1 MKRNFSFYVARRY
14 MFSKKSVGAINV
26 ISFISVTGVAVA
38 TMALVIVLSVFN
50 GFHDLVASLFTNFD
64 PQIEVVPAKGKT
76 VNADAPELDKI
87 RHLNFVD
94 VATDVVEDQAIAVY
108 GDRQRMV
115 TVMGVDENFD
125 QLTRIGDIL
134 YGEGDFTLRVANLY
148 FGVPGIRLAQD
159 MGLGARWADYLKIY
173 APVRQG
179 QLTDLDTPTDGFVVD
194 SLLSPGVVFAV
205 NQNKY
210 DRDRIITSI
219 YFARQLFDQDGMLS
233 SLQLRLKPGTDLAE
247 AKQEIKAAAGENFR
261 VLDRFEQ
268 QEDTFRI
275 MQIEK
280 VLAYVFLTFILIVAC
295 FNIISSLSMLI
306 IDKKDDINTLHNL
319 GASDR
324 QIVSIFLYEGR
335 IISAVG
341 ALIGIGLGLALCGLQ
356 QAFGFVKMGDSSG
369 TFIVNAYPRE
379 RSLRGCARSV
389 HHRHPDRMGGVVDS
403 GAPSAPSDNGQK
415 SNNINKSKENNEQ
428 ETLFDSSSCCPACRS
443 DGSSNANRQR
453 TDCAACGKGE
463 RRTGCH
469 PQRGLL
475 EDDFGFGV

>member
-26 ISFISVTGVAVA
+26 ISFISVAGVAVG

-64 PQIEVVPAKGKT
+64 PQIEVVPVKGKT
-76 VNADAPELDKI
+76 INADAPELDRI
-87 RHLNFVD
+87 RHLDFVD

-125 QLTRIGDIL
+125 QLTNISDIL
-134 YGEGDFTLRVANLY
+134 YGDGDFTLRVANLY

-159 MGLGARWADYLKIY
+159 LGLGARWTDYLKIY
-173 APVRQG
+173 APVRRG

-194 SLLSPGVVFAV
+194 SLLSPGVVYAV

-233 SLQLRLKPGTDLAE
+233 SLQLRLKPGTDLST
-247 AKQEIKAAAGENFR
+247 AKREIKAAAGEKFR

-306 IDKKDDINTLHNL
+306 IDKKNDINTLHNL
-319 GASDR
+319 GANDR
-324 QIVSIFLYEGR
+324 QIQSIFLYEGR

-356 QAFGFVKMGDSSG
+356 QAFGFVKMGESSG
-369 TFIVNAYPRE
+369 TFIVNAYPV
-379 RSLRGCARSV
+379 SV
-389 HHRHPDRMGGVVDS
+389 HYWDVLVVFITVILIGWAAS
-403 GAPSAPSDNGQK
+403 W
-415 SNNINKSKENNEQ
+415 I
-428 ETLFDSSSCCPACRS
+428 PARRLRKQIL
-443 DGSSNANRQR
+443 NRI
-453 TDCAACGKGE
+453 T
-463 RRTGCH
+463 T
-469 PQRGLL
+469 P
-475 EDDFGFGV
+475 

>member
-1 MKRNFSFYVARRY
+1 MLKRNFSFYVARRY

-26 ISFISVTGVAVA
+26 ISFISVAGVAVG

-64 PQIEVVPAKGKT
+64 PQIEVVPVKGKT
-76 VNADAPELDKI
+76 INADAPELDRI
-87 RHLNFVD
+87 RHLDFVD

-125 QLTRIGDIL
+125 QLTNISDIL
-134 YGEGDFTLRVANLY
+134 YGDGDFTLRVANLY

-159 MGLGARWADYLKIY
+159 LGLGARWADYLKIY
-173 APVRQG
+173 APVRRG
-179 QLTDLDTPTDGFVVD
+179 QLTDLDTPTDGFLVD
-194 SLLSPGVVFAV
+194 SLLSPGVVYAV

-233 SLQLRLKPGTDLAE
+233 SLQLRLKPGTDLST
-247 AKQEIKAAAGENFR
+247 AKREIKAAAGEKFR

-268 QEDTFRI
+268 QADTFRI

-306 IDKKDDINTLHNL
+306 IDKKNDINTLHNL
-319 GASDR
+319 GANDR
-324 QIVSIFLYEGR
+324 QIQSIFLYEGR

-356 QAFGFVKMGDSSG
+356 QAFGFVKMGESSG
-369 TFIVNAYPRE
+369 TFIVNAYPV
-379 RSLRGCARSV
+379 SV
-389 HHRHPDRMGGVVDS
+389 HYWDVLVVFITVILIGWAAS
-403 GAPSAPSDNGQK
+403 W
-415 SNNINKSKENNEQ
+415 I
-428 ETLFDSSSCCPACRS
+428 PARRLRKQIL
-443 DGSSNANRQR
+443 NRI
-453 TDCAACGKGE
+453 T
-463 RRTGCH
+463 T
-469 PQRGLL
+469 P
-475 EDDFGFGV
+475 

>member
-1 MKRNFSFYVARRY
+1 

-26 ISFISVTGVAVA
+26 ISFISVAGVAVG

-64 PQIEVVPAKGKT
+64 PQIEVVPVKGKT
-76 VNADAPELDKI
+76 INADAPELNRI
-87 RHLNFVD
+87 RHLDFVD

-125 QLTRIGDIL
+125 QLTNISDIL
-134 YGEGDFTLRVANLY
+134 YGDGDFTLRVANLY

-159 MGLGARWADYLKIY
+159 LGLGARWADYLKIY
-173 APVRQG
+173 APVRRG

-194 SLLSPGVVFAV
+194 SLLSPGVVYAV

-233 SLQLRLKPGTDLAE
+233 SLQLRLKPGTDLST
-247 AKQEIKAAAGENFR
+247 AKREIKAAAGEKFR

-268 QEDTFRI
+268 QADTFRI

-306 IDKKDDINTLHNL
+306 IDKKNDINTLHNL
-319 GASDR
+319 GANDR
-324 QIVSIFLYEGR
+324 QIQSIFLYEGR

-356 QAFGFVKMGDSSG
+356 QAFGFVKMGESSG
-369 TFIVNAYPRE
+369 TFIVNAYPV
-379 RSLRGCARSV
+379 SV
-389 HHRHPDRMGGVVDS
+389 HYWDVLVVFITVILIGWAAS
-403 GAPSAPSDNGQK
+403 W
-415 SNNINKSKENNEQ
+415 I
-428 ETLFDSSSCCPACRS
+428 PARRLRKQIL
-443 DGSSNANRQR
+443 NRI
-453 TDCAACGKGE
+453 T
-463 RRTGCH
+463 T
-469 PQRGLL
+469 P
-475 EDDFGFGV
+475 

>member
-1 MKRNFSFYVARRY
+1 MSTPQHFTITTHKIMKRNFSFYVARRY

-26 ISFISVTGVAVA
+26 ISFISVAGVAVG

-64 PQIEVVPAKGKT
+64 PQIEVVPVKGKT
-76 VNADAPELDKI
+76 INADAPELDRI
-87 RHLNFVD
+87 RHLDFVD

-125 QLTRIGDIL
+125 QLTNISDIL
-134 YGEGDFTLRVANLY
+134 YGDGDFTLRVANLY

-159 MGLGARWADYLKIY
+159 LGLGARWADYLKIY
-173 APVRQG
+173 APVRRG

-194 SLLSPGVVFAV
+194 SLLSPGVVYAV

-233 SLQLRLKPGTDLAE
+233 SLQLRLKPGTDLST
-247 AKQEIKAAAGENFR
+247 AKREIKAAAGEKFR

-268 QEDTFRI
+268 QADTFRI

-306 IDKKDDINTLHNL
+306 IDKKNDINTLHNL
-319 GASDR
+319 GANDR
-324 QIVSIFLYEGR
+324 QIQSIFLYEGR

-356 QAFGFVKMGDSSG
+356 QAFGFVKMGESSG
-369 TFIVNAYPRE
+369 TFIVNAYPV
-379 RSLRGCARSV
+379 SV
-389 HHRHPDRMGGVVDS
+389 HYWDVLVVFVTVILIGWAAS
-403 GAPSAPSDNGQK
+403 W
-415 SNNINKSKENNEQ
+415 I
-428 ETLFDSSSCCPACRS
+428 PARRLRKQIL
-443 DGSSNANRQR
+443 NRI
-453 TDCAACGKGE
+453 T
-463 RRTGCH
+463 T
-469 PQRGLL
+469 P
-475 EDDFGFGV
+475 

>member
-1 MKRNFSFYVARRY
+1 

-26 ISFISVTGVAVA
+26 ISFISVAGVAVG

-64 PQIEVVPAKGKT
+64 PQIEVVPLKGKT
-76 VNADAPELDKI
+76 VNADAPELDRI
-87 RHLNFVD
+87 RHLDFVD

-125 QLTRIGDIL
+125 QLTNISDIL
-134 YGEGDFTLRVANLY
+134 YGDGDFTLRVANLY

-159 MGLGARWADYLKIY
+159 LGLGARWADYLKIY
-173 APVRQG
+173 APVRRG

-194 SLLSPGVVFAV
+194 SLLSPGVVYAV

-233 SLQLRLKPGTDLAE
+233 SLQLRLKPGTDLST
-247 AKQEIKAAAGENFR
+247 AKREIKAAAGEKFR

-268 QEDTFRI
+268 QADTFRI

-306 IDKKDDINTLHNL
+306 IDKKNDINTLHNL
-319 GASDR
+319 GANDR
-324 QIVSIFLYEGR
+324 QIQSIFLYEGR

-356 QAFGFVKMGDSSG
+356 QAFGFVKMGESSG
-369 TFIVNAYPRE
+369 TFIVNAYPV
-379 RSLRGCARSV
+379 SV
-389 HHRHPDRMGGVVDS
+389 HYWDVLVVFITVILIGWAAS
-403 GAPSAPSDNGQK
+403 W
-415 SNNINKSKENNEQ
+415 I
-428 ETLFDSSSCCPACRS
+428 PARRLRKQIL
-443 DGSSNANRQR
+443 NRI
-453 TDCAACGKGE
+453 T
-463 RRTGCH
+463 T
-469 PQRGLL
+469 P
-475 EDDFGFGV
+475 